1 MRWLGV
7 TALLLVVLAIAEVV
21 MFILVAKAI
30 GLLWAVLVALA
41 TSVVGTVLLRR
52 EGARGWRRFRAAVAE
67 GRPPGREG
75 ADGAVGLL
83 GALLLLTPGFL
94 TDAAGLLLL
103 APPVRAAARSG
114 VRRAAERRISPDI
127 VGQVFG
133 PRFVRARR
141 GGTATSGPDSGPIE
155 AEPTGPASGP
165 LAAPTQ
171 TAARDD
177 APPPVIEGEIV
188 DPPSS

>member
-21 MFILVAKAI
+21 VFILLAKAI
-30 GLLWAVLVALA
+30 GLLWALLIALA
-41 TSVVGTVLLRR
+41 TSVVGAVLLRR

-103 APPVRAAARSG
+103 APPVRAYARRQ
-114 VRRAAERRISPDI
+114 VRRAAERRISPAAAGDL
-127 VGQVFG
+127 FG
-133 PRFVRARR
+133 PRIVRAER
-141 GGTATSGPDSGPIE
+141 TTPP
-155 AEPTGPASGP
+155 P
-165 LAAPTQ
+165 AAPTGG
-171 TAARDD
+171 TGTGGI
-177 APPPVIEGEIV
+177 VEGEVVEGEVI
-188 DPPSS
+188 DPHPRPQ

>member
-21 MFILVAKAI
+21 VFILLAKAI
-30 GLLWAVLVALA
+30 GLLWALLIALA
-41 TSVVGTVLLRR
+41 TSVVGAVLLRR

-114 VRRAAERRISPDI
+114 VRRVAERRISPALA
-127 VGQVFG
+127 GEMFG

-141 GGTATSGPDSGPIE
+141 GGTPTSGPVE
-155 AEPTGPASGP
+155 AEPGQAPRS
-165 LAAPTQ
+165 APTQ
-171 TAARDD
+171 TVQPDG
-177 APPPVIEGEIV
+177 PPPVIEGEIV